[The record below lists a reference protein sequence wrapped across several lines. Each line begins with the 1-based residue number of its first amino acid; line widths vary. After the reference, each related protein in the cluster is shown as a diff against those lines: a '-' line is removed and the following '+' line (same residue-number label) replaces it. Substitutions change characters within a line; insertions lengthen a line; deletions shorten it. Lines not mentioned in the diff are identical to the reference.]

1 MPRKK
6 RLLQMQLLARLIM
19 ADVEIYTNK
28 GCPSCVSAKQY
39 LDRKKVKYQEIKLG
53 RSRKTDLE
61 FSLKTNNS
69 KTVPQIFISGKLI
82 GGYDDLIDYDRAGE
96 LDWRLGLAPRPKVGI
111 FQTIIRY
118 LRGQRY

>member
-39 LDRKKVKYQEIKLG
+39 LDRKKVNYKEIKLG
-53 RSRKTDLE
+53 RSKKIDLE
-61 FSLKTNNS
+61 FSIKTNNS
-69 KTVPQIFISGKLI
+69 KTVPKIFISGELI
-82 GGYDDLIDYDRAGE
+82 GGYDDLIDYDKAGE
-96 LDWRLGLAPRPKVGI
+96 LDWRLGLTQRPKVGI

-118 LRGQRY
+118 LRGQKY